1 MSAVLE
7 ARKLTA
13 GYGNANVVTRDVDLR
28 VMPGEVVALFGP
40 NGAGK
45 TTTLLALAGELTPVS
60 GQILLHGQVT
70 TLALHKRAR
79 HGLAFVTEER
89 SIFAGLTVEENLRLG
104 RGDPRDALRL
114 FPELSPL
121 TARRA
126 GLLSGGEQQIL
137 ALARAIA
144 CQPAVLLIDELSLGL
159 APMVVERL
167 MASLRA
173 AADTGTGVLL
183 VEQQVEAALQVADRC
198 YVMKNGE
205 ILLERSAEDLRA
217 NPDLVEAA
225 YLSDLDTASAARP
238 DESR

>member
-1 MSAVLE
+1 M
-7 ARKLTA
+7 
-13 GYGNANVVTRDVDLR
+13 RDVDLR

-45 TTTLLALAGELTPVS
+45 TTTLLTLAGELAPVS
-60 GQILLHGQVT
+60 GQVLLHGQVT
-70 TLALHKRAR
+70 TVPLHKRAQR
-79 HGLAFVTEER
+79 GLAFVTEER
-89 SIFAGLTVEENLRLG
+89 SIFAALTVEENLKLG
-104 RGDPRDALRL
+104 RGHPRDALRL

-144 CQPAVLLIDELSLGL
+144 GQPSVLLIDELSLGL

-167 MASLRA
+167 MVSLRA
-173 AADTGTGVLL
+173 VADAGTGVLL
-183 VEQQVEAALQVADRC
+183 VEQQVEAALKIADRC

-205 ILLERSAEDLRA
+205 ILLEQSAEDLRA
-217 NPDLVEAA
+217 NPDVVEGA
-225 YLSDLDTASAARP
+225 YLSVLDTGSATPSDR
-238 DESR
+238 SQ